1 MSSDPLIMSPL
12 KRSKAVLWL
21 QGITL
26 AWMLVECGMSLFAA
40 VKARSPAIFAF
51 GADSLVELFSA
62 SVVLLQFAPRFSLS
76 RKDATRVASILL
88 FLLAGIVAVIAGLAL
103 ILHVHPAVSPIGI
116 AVTLAALI
124 AMPVLAWLKRR
135 QAVLDHNP
143 ALAADAAQS
152 ATCAYLA
159 AVTLAG
165 LAVNAL
171 FHMQWFDPLAALVAL
186 PLLVREGVAAWRGA
200 TCGCC

>member
-1 MSSDPLIMSPL
+1 VSSDPLIMSPL

-26 AWMLVECGMSLFAA
+26 AWMLVECGISLFAA

>member
-1 MSSDPLIMSPL
+1 MSPL

>member
-26 AWMLVECGMSLFAA
+26 AWMLVECGISLFAA